1 MRTTKN
7 CAEKIQE
14 PHETHQCDHVEAAN
28 YLRGAA
34 NVLESRGQARGAW
47 KKDVVEFKVARR
59 RRNFSSCQNPGFYR
73 PVELRVLTTQSKVK
87 LFSTAC
93 MRTTAT

>member
-34 NVLESRGQARGAW
+34 DVLESRVQARGAW
-47 KKDVVEFKVARR
+47 KKDVVEFKMRDAALGIFRLVRT
-59 RRNFSSCQNPGFYR
+59 PG
-73 PVELRVLTTQSKVK
+73 
-87 LFSTAC
+87 STG
-93 MRTTAT
+93 R